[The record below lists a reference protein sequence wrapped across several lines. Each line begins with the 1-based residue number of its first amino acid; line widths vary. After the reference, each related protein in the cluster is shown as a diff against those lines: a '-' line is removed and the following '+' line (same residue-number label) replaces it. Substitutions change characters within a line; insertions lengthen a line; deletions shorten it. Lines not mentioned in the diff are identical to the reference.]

1 MGLLDKNNKND
12 INSIF
17 VDVSIYYDL
26 EPYKIDILISKV
38 KQMIQTN
45 LNRVID
51 DKDYTLKQL
60 YYLWAGVAAPC
71 DLRNFAIDY
80 DRIFDEIDITL
91 TENYSGDSV
100 CIMSIQIDL
109 DYKP

>member
-1 MGLLDKNNKND
+1 MGLLNKNNKND

-45 LNRVID
+45 LNRVMD

-60 YYLWAGVAAPC
+60 YYLWVGVAAPC

-91 TENYSGDSV
+91 TENYSGVSI

>member
-45 LNRVID
+45 LNRVMD

-60 YYLWAGVAAPC
+60 YYLWTGVVAPC

-91 TENYSGDSV
+91 TEDYSGDSV